1 MLADRRNLTA
11 TGGSHVSCHV
21 SFRQAVVRRHRRDS
35 VPRGRCNDAC
45 LCSSN
50 EIVKSGPAFAQGS
63 DPFLQVGGSGEK
75 DQIAVA
81 TAIRRRLRP
90 GS

>member
-1 MLADRRNLTA
+1 LYQ
-11 TGGSHVSCHV
+11 V
-21 SFRQAVVRRHRRDS
+21 SFRQAVVRKRRRDN
-35 VPRGRCNDAC
+35 VHRGRCNDAC

-50 EIVKSGPAFAQGS
+50 EIVKSRPAFARGS
-63 DPFLQVGGSGEK
+63 DPILQIGGQGEK
-75 DQIAVA
+75 GQIAVA